1 MNEEVELNRS
11 LQELRDVSD
20 GYNQKIRNAIKRLAY
35 TCNIILC
42 LFWIMTALIVIE
54 VTDFVVLGLVVGVFS
69 GAAGFAIFSFV
80 EDYIDGFNIKR
91 MQAEK
96 DAIDLQITHL

>member
-1 MNEEVELNRS
+1 MNKEVELAKA
-11 LQELRDVSD
+11 LQELKDVSD
-20 GYNQKIRNAIKRLAY
+20 NYSQKIRNAIKRLAY
-35 TCNIILC
+35 TCNTILC

-54 VTDFVVLGLVVGVFS
+54 VTDFVVLGLVVGLFS

-80 EDYIDGFNIKR
+80 EDYVDGFNIKR

-96 DAIDLQITHL
+96 DAIDLQISHL